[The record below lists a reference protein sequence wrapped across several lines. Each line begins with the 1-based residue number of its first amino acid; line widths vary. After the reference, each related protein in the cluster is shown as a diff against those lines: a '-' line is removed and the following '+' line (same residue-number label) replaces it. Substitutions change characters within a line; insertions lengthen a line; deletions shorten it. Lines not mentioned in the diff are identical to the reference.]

1 MSSITQP
8 LQRKRDFRALLLLF
22 IKGLAMGAADA
33 VPGVSGGTIAFI
45 TNIYEELL
53 DSLKRCNPLALKT
66 LFYGEGSI
74 VERMRALWHQVN
86 ATFLVTLL
94 AGIATSLLVL
104 ANLVLYLLQAW
115 REPTMGFF
123 SGLVLASAVCLG
135 YQKSRWNWRQL
146 LLVIAGLLLTLML
159 AFLPRAGGEVD
170 SLVYFFFCGA
180 LAICAMILPGISGAF
195 ILLLLGAYEAVLSAV
210 MNFQLDVIAVFIVGC
225 VIGLLSFA
233 NLLSWLFQHHRQ
245 ATLAFLLGVLLGS
258 LYSIWPWQVAA
269 AWANNSGGEMEAVMF
284 RAVSPIEYER
294 VVDAASHVVMT
305 IAAALF
311 GFMLVLSLEYSFARG
326 RRHGGAL

>member
-1 MSSITQP
+1 MSSMIQP
-8 LQRKRDFRALLLLF
+8 IQQKRDFRALALLF
-22 IKGLAMGAADA
+22 SKGLAMGAADV

-66 LFYGEGSI
+66 LFYGEGSLI
-74 VERMRALWHQVN
+74 ERIQELWHQVN

-94 AGIATSLLVL
+94 AGIATSLLLL
-104 ANLVLYLLQAW
+104 ANLVLYLLEAW

-146 LLVIAGLLLTLML
+146 LLVTAGLLLTVML
-159 AFLPRAGGEVD
+159 AFLPRAGGGMD
-170 SLVYFFFCGA
+170 SLLYFFFCGA
-180 LAICAMILPGISGAF
+180 VAICAMILPGISGAF
-195 ILLLLGAYEAVLSAV
+195 ILLLLGAYEPVLSAL
-210 MNFQLDVIAVFIVGC
+210 MNFQLDIIAVLIVGC

-245 ATLAFLLGVLLGS
+245 ATLAVLLGVLLGS
-258 LYSIWPWQVAA
+258 LYSIWPWQVAVD
-269 AWANNSGGEMEAVMF
+269 WANNSSG
-284 RAVSPIEYER
+284 
-294 VVDAASHVVMT
+294 
-305 IAAALF
+305 
-311 GFMLVLSLEYSFARG
+311 
-326 RRHGGAL
+326 